1 MVVLIAMEILKD
13 TFSHSLIPVS
23 LYFLSYE
30 LQDSAYHFLCT
41 LSWASL
47 PSELFLEKLHIP
59 ESKHK
64 AVAGYFWN

>member
-1 MVVLIAMEILKD
+1 MEILRD
-13 TFSHSLIPVS
+13 TFSLVPVS

-41 LSWASL
+41 PSWASL
-47 PSELFLEKLHIP
+47 SSGLSLEKLHVP

-64 AVAGYFWN
+64 AVAGYFCH